1 MTKMKPRRKVT
12 RQEGVQ
18 STGPNWTLI
27 GSIIGISAVVLIG
40 LAVFA
45 SLNPAQAPEP
55 TPALGQTVTN
65 INDYCD
71 TNPERCVMTG
81 NLESSVTLIEIPDYG
96 CPHCAN
102 FNATKAPS
110 LYTSYV
116 ESNQIR
122 WGIMPFALGD
132 LTKPSAAA
140 VLCVNEQD
148 ADLAHQFHT
157 DLFGLQNTPNV
168 HTANGFVNVASRIDG
183 IDTDALEACV
193 DDGRYDDDVSFNQQ
207 AARQMGVR
215 STPSFFLNGR
225 LLSGDLEISVFEENI
240 DAALN

>member
-1 MTKMKPRRKVT
+1 MTKMKPRRKTT
-12 RQEGVQ
+12 RQENVQ
-18 STGPNWTLI
+18 APGPNWTLI

-55 TPALGQTVTN
+55 TPSLGEAVTN
-65 INDYCD
+65 INEYCD
-71 TNPERCVMTG
+71 ANPQRCVMTG
-81 NLESSVTLIEIPDYG
+81 NLESAVTLIEIPDYG

-102 FNATKAPS
+102 FNATKAPG
-110 LYTSYV
+110 LYANYV

-140 VLCVNEQD
+140 VLCVNEQG
-148 ADLAHQFHT
+148 AELAHEFHT
-157 DLFGLQNTPNV
+157 SLFGLQNTPNV
-168 HTANGFVNVASRIDG
+168 HTVNGFVNIASAISG

-193 DDGRYDDDVSFNQQ
+193 EDGTYDDDVSFNQQ

-225 LLSGDLEISVFEENI
+225 LLSGDQDIEVFEENI
-240 DAALN
+240 EAALN